1 MLTLSGTQAAA
12 AVAEPAGGPAA
23 LRLRSVSKVYDS
35 AGGPVTA
42 FSDITLD
49 LAPGEIVCLLGPS
62 GCGKSSLLRV
72 AAGLEPP
79 SGGGVWLYG
88 EPLRGEDARIGVVFQ
103 EPRLLPWLTV
113 RENIS
118 LPLRFAANGRL
129 GRRGQRVD
137 EVLELT
143 GLTPFA
149 HLRPAEIS
157 GGMAQRVA
165 LARALVREPEII
177 LFDEPFAALDA
188 LRRMELQEWLVEIVA
203 DRSVAILFVTH
214 DIEEA
219 LYLGDRIV
227 TLTPHPG
234 RIDRVHSL
242 PLERPRDRTS
252 KALYEKRSEIL
263 SGLRAGQETSRRELA
278 Q

>member
-113 RENIS
+113 R
-118 LPLRFAANGRL
+118 
-129 GRRGQRVD
+129 
-137 EVLELT
+137 
-143 GLTPFA
+143 
-149 HLRPAEIS
+149 
-157 GGMAQRVA
+157 
-165 LARALVREPEII
+165 
-177 LFDEPFAALDA
+177 
-188 LRRMELQEWLVEIVA
+188 
-203 DRSVAILFVTH
+203 
-214 DIEEA
+214 
-219 LYLGDRIV
+219 
-227 TLTPHPG
+227 
-234 RIDRVHSL
+234 
-242 PLERPRDRTS
+242 
-252 KALYEKRSEIL
+252 
-263 SGLRAGQETSRRELA
+263 
-278 Q
+278 